1 MCSKLISAKTERSV
15 GFCSRPR
22 TKARCNTNEID
33 IGVAESLDS
42 TAHKYHTIVLFK
54 QPTLTG
60 QICCAPKG
68 GIPIELQVPQ
78 GIHKEHLCQVF
89 AAGVVCHYEWCW
101 EKQNIP
107 CVCRTTLLPLTGPEG
122 KVAEVLSITRD
133 ISTWVGPSTSLH
145 STLHEGGTPKT
156 FAQLL
161 LAARE
166 TEKREVAKAL
176 HDEIGT
182 ASVMLSALI
191 SLVRQSGQKGDVSRT
206 LKDLER
212 LQTQTQQSMQR
223 LHAIIISLRPPS
235 LDTDGALRGSLETLI
250 AEMCKLGRLEYR
262 FVCAANMSEKGISD
276 QVKILLYR
284 IVQEALNNVV
294 KHAKAREVKVTL
306 KKIKGELLLEVK
318 DNGIGFVY
326 NKRRSINHI
335 GLLAMKNSV
344 LLLGGKLEIV
354 SVLGKGTIVRAVC
367 PCIVYEE
374 NK

>member
-1 MCSKLISAKTERSV
+1 MCSRLISAKTERSV
-15 GFCSRPR
+15 GSCSRPHVKTR
-22 TKARCNTNEID
+22 CKTKKID
-33 IGVAESLDS
+33 IGVDTSLGS
-42 TAHKYHTIVLFK
+42 ATREYHTIVLFNQSSPEGK
-54 QPTLTG
+54 
-60 QICCAPKG
+60 ICCAPKG
-68 GIPIELQVPQ
+68 GIPIDLQVPQ
-78 GIHKEHLCQVF
+78 GVHKERLRQVF
-89 AAGVVCHYEWCW
+89 ATGVVCHYEWYW
-101 EKQNIP
+101 EKQNVP
-107 CVCRTTLLPLTGPEG
+107 CMCRTTLLPLTGPEG
-122 KVAEVLSITRD
+122 KVAEVLNITRD
-133 ISTWVGPSTSLH
+133 ISAWADSSAPLH

-191 SLVRQSGQKGDVSRT
+191 SLVRQSVQKGDVPRT

-212 LQTQTQQSMQR
+212 LQAQTQHSMQR

-235 LDTDGALRGSLETLI
+235 LDTDGALRGSLETLV
-250 AEMCKLGRLEYR
+250 AEVCKLGRLKYR

-294 KHAKAREVKVTL
+294 KHAKASEVKVVL
-306 KKIKGELLLEVK
+306 KKAKGELFLEVK
-318 DNGIGFVY
+318 DDGIGFVY
-326 NKRRSINHI
+326 NKKRSINHI

-354 SVLGKGTIVRAVC
+354 SVLGKGTTIRAVC

>member
-22 TKARCNTNEID
+22 TKARCKTKEID
-33 IGVAESLDS
+33 IGVDASLDS
-42 TAHKYHTIVLFK
+42 AAHKYHTIVLFK

-191 SLVRQSGQKGDVSRT
+191 SLVRQSVQKGDVSRT

-262 FVCAANMSEKGISD
+262 FVCAANMSEKGIIIPQNLTEARQFYELGTSMGNE
-276 QVKILLYR
+276 QSPYALGMLY
-284 IVQEALNNVV
+284 LNGVGV
-294 KHAKAREVKVTL
+294 S
-306 KKIKGELLLEVK
+306 K
-318 DNGIGFVY
+318 D
-326 NKRRSINHI
+326 
-335 GLLAMKNSV
+335 
-344 LLLGGKLEIV
+344 
-354 SVLGKGTIVRAVC
+354 LGKACKLFRLAYSRGNIKA
-367 PCIVYEE
+367 YEVTKDMC
-374 NK
+374 N